1 MNPTFLLFAF
11 VVTLS
16 FMAGSWITKEESSRG
31 YDGRTPVLSTIA
43 FLIVV
48 AGIVLHWFATTQF

>member
-11 VVTLS
+11 VITLS
-16 FMAGSWITKEESSRG
+16 FIAGAWLTKWELPRG
-31 YDGRTPVLSTIA
+31 YDGRTPVVGTLA

-48 AGIVLHWFATTQF
+48 AGIVLHWFATQF